1 MTAESREVAD
11 DSPFAIASRRQN
23 SKPRPGNDQEQRMI
37 NAAAQ
42 MFSEK
47 GYDGTSIQ
55 DVADKLGLLKG
66 SLYHYIK
73 SKDDLLWAI
82 VLRPHQYALALAQ
95 RVRSTEG
102 SASERLTVF
111 VRDYIGTLTK
121 QHIFVSV
128 YLHDINRLSPE
139 RRRRITRERTEFTG
153 CVVDILT
160 EGRDAGEFRA
170 DLDPVLSSNVIL
182 GMMNSTFRW
191 YRPGAKYSSAA
202 ITDECLATIFGGI
215 AAAPAG

>member
-1 MTAESREVAD
+1 MAAESREVAD
-11 DSPFAIASRRQN
+11 DSPFVIVSRRQS

-82 VLRPHQYALALAQ
+82 ILRPHQYALELAE
-95 RVRSTEG
+95 RMRG
-102 SASERLTVF
+102 ASGTPTERLTMF
-111 VRDYIGTLTK
+111 VREYIGTLTK
-121 QHIFVSV
+121 QHVFVSV

-139 RRRRITRERTEFTG
+139 RRRRINQERAGFTG
-153 CVVDILT
+153 SLVDILE
-160 EGRDAGEFRA
+160 EGRDGGEFRA
-170 DLDPVLSSNVIL
+170 DLDPVLSTNVIL
-182 GMMNSTFRW
+182 GMMHSTFRW
-191 YRPGAKYSSAA
+191 YRPNGRYSSSA
-202 ITDECLATIFGGI
+202 IVEECLATILGGI
-215 AAAPAG
+215 TAPAAG